1 MQYLI
6 WWVAVITE
14 QFCISFTQSTIRKAS
29 NPSSVKTTIIFFVE
43 NVLIVRQNRAVL
55 HVNIWVCMLIHKQ
68 EGNFI
73 FWRQMKN
80 LLQVHK
86 CFVNKKFTKETFVNM
101 KYFISSRFRAHYCVS
116 IPSMEYLGENKSDF
130 SNQLSNNV
138 KNKISH
144 KHLHTFTSKMSYNV
158 SPHTISLKQW
168 IFPLRRRIWYE
179 VQKSNIN

>member
-43 NVLIVRQNRAVL
+43 NVLIVRQNRAIL

-86 CFVNKKFTKETFVNM
+86 CFVNKKFTKETFINM
-101 KYFISSRFRAHYCVS
+101 KKLYQSPLLCQYPVYGILRWKQIRFFQ
-116 IPSMEYLGENKSDF
+116 PTK
-130 SNQLSNNV
+130 
-138 KNKISH
+138 
-144 KHLHTFTSKMSYNV
+144 
-158 SPHTISLKQW
+158 
-168 IFPLRRRIWYE
+168 
-179 VQKSNIN
+179 